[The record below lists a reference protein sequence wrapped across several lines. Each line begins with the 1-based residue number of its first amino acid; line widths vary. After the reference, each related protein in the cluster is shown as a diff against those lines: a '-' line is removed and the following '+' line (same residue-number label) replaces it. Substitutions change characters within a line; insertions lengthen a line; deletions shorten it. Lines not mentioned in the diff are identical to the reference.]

1 MAEPA
6 IKGSAVTALVEDVA
20 RCLEEGRVSLEEV
33 EARLE
38 PEDVALLEEKIS
50 PAKWYPIDQYRR
62 LTDLLFEFTGDGRDF
77 ETYLKERGAAA
88 AERLMQSGLY
98 QQLDYSTRQ
107 ADANSEQTSREQ
119 LRRETRLRLSLIAG
133 IVNRGSADIA
143 PDPDRPDQLRIE
155 LRDASEIPDCL
166 GHTIAGFIERCARE
180 RRAGGV
186 WHMSR
191 IGADVMRFTYV
202 PHKR

>member
-1 MAEPA
+1 MAGPA

-20 RCLEEGRVSLEEV
+20 RCIDEGRASLEEV
-33 EARLE
+33 EAKLE
-38 PEDVALLEEKIS
+38 PEDVALMEEKIS

-62 LTDLLFEFTGDGRDF
+62 LTDLLFELTGEGRDF

-98 QQLDYSTRQ
+98 QQLDYSSGQ

-133 IVNRGSADIA
+133 MINRGTPHTA
-143 PDPDRPDQLRIE
+143 PDPERPDQIRIE
-155 LRDASEIPDCL
+155 LRDASELPDCL
-166 GHTIAGFIERCARE
+166 GHTIAGFIERCAHE

-186 WHMSR
+186 WRMSR
-191 IGADVMRFTYV
+191 VGADVMRFSYT
-202 PHKR
+202 PQKR